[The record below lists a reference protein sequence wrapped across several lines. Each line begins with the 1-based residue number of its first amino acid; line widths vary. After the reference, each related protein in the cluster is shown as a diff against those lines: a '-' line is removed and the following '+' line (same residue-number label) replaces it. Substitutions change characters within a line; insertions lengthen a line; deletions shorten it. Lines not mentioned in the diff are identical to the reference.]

1 MWCCISVGN
10 WREAL
15 KEAVVIKLILQYC
28 LILER
33 INWIGF
39 FVLLCFFSFLIAS
52 CIGSA
57 TAKHSFYFSVS
68 NTIFF
73 PTHSVST
80 VFQQGQS
87 LSELTVHQEGHIHP
101 AVEGAEA

>member
-1 MWCCISVGN
+1 MAFLFCYV
-10 WREAL
+10 
-15 KEAVVIKLILQYC
+15 
-28 LILER
+28 
-33 INWIGF
+33 
-39 FVLLCFFSFLIAS
+39 FFSFLIAS

-80 VFQQGQS
+80 VFQHGQS

-101 AVEGAEA
+101 AVESAEA